1 MSAPRLPSIGWRNLR
16 RDTVR
21 MGIAVFAVVFAVVLV
36 TVEVGMLLGLVRN
49 ASLLIDRSRAEVW
62 ISKVDV
68 KTFDFATPFDP
79 REKHR
84 IEAIPGVERVEE
96 YNVSYTMWRLP
107 SGGNISVQIVGMEA
121 RARLAPELEL
131 VSGSLGAIHNQD
143 AIVIDEGD
151 RAKLGNPALGDT
163 VEIMGR
169 RARIVGFTRGMRSFT
184 TTPFVFAS
192 LERSHA
198 YGWVTEGGKQTI
210 YYLVQT
216 AGDPAPVVAAINARI
231 SGVEAHTRESFALRT
246 RTYWL
251 LETGVGLG
259 FLLAAFLGL
268 VVGGAIVSQTL
279 YAMTVE
285 RLPEF
290 GVLKALGA
298 TMGELSR
305 VVLEQSLI
313 CGALGLL
320 LGFAATFALQPLA
333 EAAGTAVLIPWPL
346 AAAVIFLTV
355 LLCAGAALFSIA
367 KLHRVEPAMVFR
379 T

>member
-1 MSAPRLPSIGWRNLR
+1 MSESRLISIGWRNLR
-16 RDTVR
+16 RDRVR
-21 MGIAVFAVVFAVVLV
+21 MAITVFAVVFAVVLV
-36 TVEVGMLLGLVRN
+36 TVEIGMLLGLVRN
-49 ASLLIDRSRAEVW
+49 ASLLIDRSRAEIW

-79 REKHR
+79 SAKYRV
-84 IEAIPGVERVEE
+84 EAIPGVKRVEE

-107 SGGNISVQIVGMEA
+107 SGGNISVQVVGLDA
-121 RARLAPELEL
+121 CARLAPKLEL
-131 VSGSLGAIHNQD
+131 VAGQLADIHNRD

-151 RAKLGNPALGDT
+151 RAKLGNPNLGNT

-169 RARIVGFTRGMRSFT
+169 RAEVVGFTRGMRSFT
-184 TTPFVFAS
+184 TTPFVFTS

-198 YGWVTEGGKQTI
+198 YGWVTEGGKQAI

-216 AGDPAPVVAAINARI
+216 ECDPQAVVAAINERVPGI
-231 SGVEAHTRESFALRT
+231 EAHTRESFSSRT

-259 FLLAAFLGL
+259 FLLAAFLGML
-268 VVGGAIVSQTL
+268 VGGVVVSQTL
-279 YAMTVE
+279 YAMTIE
-285 RLPEF
+285 KLPEF

-298 TMGELSR
+298 TMGEIAR
-305 VVLEQSLI
+305 VVLEQSLC
-313 CGALGLL
+313 CGAIGLVLGL
-320 LGFAATFALQPLA
+320 AICMALQPLA

-346 AAAVIFLTV
+346 VAAVAILTVILCCAAALI
-355 LLCAGAALFSIA
+355 SIM
-367 KLHRVEPAMVFR
+367 KLKRVEPAMVFR